1 MNRLLA
7 YFSGDLPA
15 VHTAVDTSQYVSPP
29 VPQYVTT
36 VSPLAIV
43 PGVVALVTA
52 LLYILL

>member
-7 YFSGDLPA
+7 YFSGDVP
-15 VHTAVDTSQYVSPP
+15 AVDTSQYVSPP

-36 VSPLAIV
+36 WSPLAIV

-52 LLYILL
+52 ILYIIL